1 MHILLVADGRSP
13 ITARWIDGLLALQY
27 KVTLISTFP
36 CKAIEG
42 VADLHVIPV
51 AYGGMG
57 SAQSGSDQ
65 RQEKKLG
72 IRSKVP
78 AFRSLFL
85 FGRYLLGPMTLPSY
99 GQLFRD
105 IVQSIQP
112 DLVHALRIP
121 FEGMLASF
129 TPSEI
134 PYAVSIWGNDLTY
147 HALGSKQMAFFTRR
161 TLERAAGLAA
171 DTRRDIHMAH
181 QWGFPSGQ
189 PELLIPGNGG
199 IDRGWMDKS
208 LGGSF
213 DWPEGAI
220 PQNVPLVI
228 NPRGFRPGSVRS
240 DVFFHAIPLILQR
253 KPEVAFLCAAMA
265 KQPEA
270 SAWVRRLK
278 IGRNIRL
285 LPYMPQARLWD
296 LFRRSTIS
304 ISVSIHDGT
313 PNSLLEAMA
322 LGCFPVAGDIQ
333 SLREWIVPGVN
344 GLLVEPTKPQ
354 SLAEAVLLALDDPD
368 LRKNAAGYNERLIQ
382 ERASIE
388 VMQLQLD
395 TFYQRLLQKTDA

>member
-13 ITARWIDGLLALQY
+13 ITARWIDGLLALKYQIS
-27 KVTLISTFP
+27 LISTFP
-36 CKAIEG
+36 CKTIEG
-42 VADLHVIPV
+42 LAGLHIIPV
-51 AYGGMG
+51 AYGNMG
-57 SAQSGSDQ
+57 SSQSDGN
-65 RQEKKLG
+65 RNMGKKSG
-72 IRSKVP
+72 IHRTVP
-78 AFRSLFL
+78 SFRSIFL
-85 FGRYLLGPMTLPSY
+85 YGRYLFGPMTLPAY
-99 GQLFRD
+99 GQLFRQ
-105 IVQSIQP
+105 IVQTIKP

-129 TPSEI
+129 TPNDI

-147 HALGSKQMAFFTRR
+147 HAYGSKQMAAYTKR

-171 DTRRDIHMAH
+171 DTQRDINLAH
-181 QWGFPSGQ
+181 QWGCQ
-189 PELLIPGNGG
+189 PGHAELLIPGNGG
-199 IDRGWMDKS
+199 INKGLMDKS
-208 LGGSF
+208 LTGTF
-213 DWPEGAI
+213 DWPDGAI

-240 DVFFHAIPLILQR
+240 DVFFNAIPLILQR
-253 KPEVAFLCAAMA
+253 NSDVAFLCAAMA

-296 LFRRSTIS
+296 LFRRSI
-304 ISVSIHDGT
+304 ISVSVSVHDGT
-313 PNSLLEAMA
+313 PNSFLEAMA
-322 LGCFPVAGDIQ
+322 LGCFPIVGDIQ

-354 SLAEAVLLALDDPD
+354 SLAEAVLQGLDDND
-368 LRKNAAGYNERLIQ
+368 LRKNAAKYNERLIQ

-388 VMQLQLD
+388 TMQGKLD
-395 TFYQRLLQKTDA
+395 TFYKQMTQN